1 MVNQFDTSAKQRPSW
16 SAPHAPAVFLLASA
30 KLPGRLDNFVINY
43 RMDTGYQNDTAML
56 VCPGSAAKSQHQ
68 AVRDTLDVISGK
80 WKLVILAVLLQRTYR
95 FKELSR
101 EIGISP
107 RVLSKELQEMEAH
120 QLVKRTVCA
129 TRPVTVEYASTPHSQ
144 TLLSVVQA
152 MSDWGYLHHET
163 IIGQKRTDDPTVTS

>member
-1 MVNQFDTSAKQRPSW
+1 MPT
-16 SAPHAPAVFLLASA
+16 
-30 KLPGRLDNFVINY
+30 
-43 RMDTGYQNDTAML
+43 
-56 VCPGSAAKSQHQ
+56 CPGSTAKSQHQ

-107 RVLSKELQEMEAH
+107 RILSKELQQMEQN
-120 QLVKRTVCA
+120 QLVKRTVCD
-129 TRPVTVEYASTPHSQ
+129 TRPVTVEYASTPHSR

-152 MSDWGYLHHET
+152 MSDWGYLHHEAVVGT
-163 IIGQKRTDDPTVTS
+163 RRPDDPVVTVAAEVA